1 MFRIKICGITN
12 PDDALVASKAGA
24 DAVGLNFFPSSP
36 RFINQAMARRICI
49 ALPHDIVKVGVFVNA
64 PESEI
69 SQTFD
74 AMQLDLIQLHG
85 DEPPDF
91 IASLNGKPVMRAF
104 RLGPE
109 GMQPI
114 LEYLDNCNQLQCM
127 PKLVLLDAHAIGVF
141 GGSGEKAD
149 WSICAQYGSHNGLP
163 PLVLAGGLNPSN
175 VAEAIAQVRPAAVD
189 TASGV
194 ESSSGRKDPA
204 AVKAFV
210 DAARN
215 AFGII

>member
-12 PDDALVASKAGA
+12 TDDALAASKAGV

-36 RFINQAMARRICI
+36 RFINHAMARRICI
-49 ALPHDIVKVGVFVNA
+49 ALPPNIVKVGVFVNA
-64 PESEI
+64 PETEI

-91 IASLNGKPVMRAF
+91 LSRLGGKPVMRAF

-109 GMQPI
+109 GLQPV
-114 LEYLDNCNQLQCM
+114 LDYLDICNQLQCM
-127 PKLVLLDAHAIGVF
+127 PKLVLLDAHAKGVF

-149 WSICAQYGSHNGLP
+149 WSICTQYARQKGLP

-175 VAEAIAQVRPAAVD
+175 VAEAIKQVRPAAVD

-194 ESSSGRKDPA
+194 ESGSGRKNLL
-204 AVKAFV
+204 AVKAFI

-215 AFGII
+215 AFGNI